1 MSYNPPPSGTRPG
14 GVPPPNVRYRVP
26 VQPGPPIPPRQ
37 RPPSRSPVIA
47 PILAL
52 LGLFIIGGAS
62 LWGISLLSIEAAEPE
77 IGDTT
82 NVSAPGT
89 VTAAV
94 PVAAS
99 TRTSLP
105 TGVLDEIFG
114 QTTEG
119 APLDGAPA
127 VSENLVRPPEGLRPN
142 VKGSILFARDRDI
155 WVASGQNIDQLSS
168 NRTDSSPT
176 WSHDGR
182 HIYFVR
188 TKQRQTTRAREAGKY
203 TFYIGDVMRM
213 NGNGG
218 DKKDIYK
225 SIINQPNALWFSHVL
240 QPAISPDGKTLA
252 VVSDGPDGS
261 GPVVLHTLSAK
272 EGGSLR
278 ATQPRSV
285 GELGHNDPEW
295 SPDGKSIAFTQNQA
309 RGSTGVPRIVIYRCR
324 TRKNCTAGKVKPL
337 KNNYANPSWSPD
349 SKWLAVERTDGTGR
363 DIAIV
368 GARLGD
374 EKARLTNDGDSF
386 APVVSPD
393 GDQIAYLHRDGV
405 NIDVRIMTLDLS
417 SGGITLVEDV
427 PITTDGGI
435 DPSSTPA
442 WFIPKDQLTPRV
454 EEADAIEAADG
465 VAPDV
470 ATTADEQ
477 TLGAV
482 TP

>member
-1 MSYNPPPSGTRPG
+1 MSYPPPPPGARPG

-26 VQPGPPIPPRQ
+26 VSADPGPPIPPRQ
-37 RPPSRSPVIA
+37 RPPARSPVIA

-62 LWGISLLSIEAAEPE
+62 LWGISLLSIDTVEAE
-77 IGDTT
+77 IGATAE
-82 NVSAPGT
+82 SG
-89 VTAAV
+89 TAAV
-94 PVAAS
+94 TPRAGTAS
-99 TRTSLP
+99 VLTSLP
-105 TGVLDEIFG
+105 SGVLDDLDD
-114 QTTEG
+114 TAEG
-119 APLDGAPA
+119 EPLDGAPT
-127 VSENLVRPPEGLRPN
+127 VSENLVRPPEGRRPD

-168 NRTDSSPT
+168 NRTDSEPT

-188 TKQRQTTRAREAGKY
+188 TKAKSTTRARAKGKY

-213 NGNGG
+213 NANGG
-218 DKKDIYK
+218 DKKAIYK
-225 SIINQPNALWFSHVL
+225 SFIDQPNAQWFSHVL
-240 QPAISPDGKTLA
+240 QPDLSPDGKTLA
-252 VVSDGPDGS
+252 LMSDGADGE
-261 GPVVLHTLSAK
+261 GPVVLHTLAART
-272 EGGSLR
+272 GANLR
-278 ATQPRSV
+278 STKVRSI

-295 SPDGKSIAFTQNQA
+295 SPDGNRIAFTQNQA
-309 RGSTGVPRIVIYRCR
+309 RGNTGVPRIVIYSCR
-324 TRKNCTAGKVKPL
+324 TRKNCSNGKVKTL

-349 SKWLAVERTDGTGR
+349 SSWLAVERTDGTGR

-368 GARLGD
+368 SARKGD
-374 EKARLTNDGDSF
+374 EKARLTTDGNSF

-393 GDQIAYLHRDGV
+393 GDQIAYLHRNGV
-405 NIDVRIMTLDLS
+405 NIDVRIMTLDV
-417 SGGITLVEDV
+417 SGSGITLIEDV

-442 WFIPKDQLTPRV
+442 WFIPEDQLTPRI
-454 EEADAIEAADG
+454 ADVDAVDAADG

-470 ATTADEQ
+470 ATTSDEQ

-482 TP
+482 AP